1 MRVNLQQE
9 KQMKNNKKIVWI
21 RLLLIFSQLLLSGF
35 VVQWLVYQYGEE
47 KQALTQELTVQY
59 IESQGQVMD
68 SLLVNKVVNPAI
80 RFKHRPAG
88 DTLTH
93 ASALVTISLPDSAR
107 IDPPESGNF
116 EIRVNRKEDVLLRSV
131 KLFIAQTSDSIH
143 PDYHYESLFP
153 GEPDTLLFKTV
164 FAERLSSKGI
174 TVSYTWIGQP
184 DSVIRTSKTK
194 AIILQ
199 GPDWGSFPV
208 ARIGR
213 FNPFIIKK
221 ISGQIAFSL
230 ILLLLTGS
238 AFVIT
243 FLSLKKQLVLNALR
257 NEFVGNISH
266 ELKTPVATVKV
277 ALEALQRS
285 DRLMDPAKAAEYLSL
300 ASMEMNRLENL
311 VSRVLDQ
318 SLLEEK
324 NGIPHAETVNLNDL
338 VDEVLKG
345 FELRAESEGARMKF
359 DKDDAECIISGDKLY
374 ISSVLVNL
382 IDNSLKYASPDAE
395 VCIRTHTS
403 KDCICLSMA
412 DNGPGIPKEYQSRIF
427 EKFFRIP
434 GNNRHNIKGYG
445 LGLTFAQLV
454 MKQHGGTINLK
465 NLDKGC
471 MFTLCF
477 PALK

>member
-1 MRVNLQQE
+1 MQQDHN
-9 KQMKNNKKIVWI
+9 MKNSKKIVWLG
-21 RLLLIFSQLLLSGF
+21 LLLIFSQLLLSVF
-35 VVQWLVYQYGEE
+35 VVQWLIYQYREE
-47 KQALTQELTVQY
+47 KQVLTQELIGQY
-59 IESQGQVMD
+59 DESQGQVFD
-68 SLLVNKVVNPAI
+68 SLLINKVVNPAI
-80 RFKHRPAG
+80 RLRHRASI
-88 DTLTH
+88 DTLSHTN
-93 ASALVTISLPDSAR
+93 AVVTITS
-107 IDPPESGNF
+107 
-116 EIRVNRKEDVLLRSV
+116 KEDVLLRSV
-131 KLFIAQTSDSIH
+131 KLFIAQTSDSI
-143 PDYHYESLFP
+143 PSDAHYQGIFP
-153 GEPDTLLFKTV
+153 GEPDTILFKSV
-164 FAERLSSKGI
+164 FAERLSRKGI
-174 TVSYTWIGQP
+174 PVTYTWIGHP
-184 DSVIRTSKTK
+184 DSLVRTEKKK
-194 AIILQ
+194 AIVLQ
-199 GPDWGSFPV
+199 GPEWASFPV

-213 FNPFIIKK
+213 FSPLIIRK

-285 DRLMDPAKAAEYLSL
+285 DRLMDPVKTAEYLNM
-300 ASMEMNRLENL
+300 ASIEMNRLEKL

-324 NGIPHAETVNLNDL
+324 NGMPHAETVNLNDL
-338 VDEVLKG
+338 VEEVLKG
-345 FELRAESEGARMKF
+345 FELRAELEGARLEF
-359 DKDDAECIISGDKLY
+359 ENDGNASGISGDKLY

-382 IDNSLKYASPDAE
+382 IDNSLKYASPGAE
-395 VCIRTHTS
+395 VHIRIHSSGDNTF
-403 KDCICLSMA
+403 LSVA
-412 DNGPGIPKEYQSRIF
+412 DNGPGIPREYHSRIF

-445 LGLTFAQLV
+445 LGLTFAQQV
-454 MKQHGGTINLK
+454 MKQHGGTISLK

-477 PALK
+477 PVQK